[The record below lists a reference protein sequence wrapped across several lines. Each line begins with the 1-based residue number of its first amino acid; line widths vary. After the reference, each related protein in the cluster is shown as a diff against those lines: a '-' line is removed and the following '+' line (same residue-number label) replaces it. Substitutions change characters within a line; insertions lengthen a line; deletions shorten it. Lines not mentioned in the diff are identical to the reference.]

1 MSREARR
8 KNAPTTAARIA
19 PPARTRILFTGTR
32 MPYDSAARKRNEEGE
47 YPMRGSTIVIVAL
60 ILLAAVVDA
69 QIAIRPGQYE
79 YLLDMKM
86 TVPKE
91 AAKAVLDAAGFKD
104 QKRLECITADQA
116 QQAKADVAKFFAQEM
131 ELQNCALS
139 DVKIA
144 GNRLSFNSNCVED
157 GIKMVIS
164 TEMTFGANSF
174 TGVSTTKLDGGLLS
188 TTTMTA
194 KRVGECK

>member
-1 MSREARR
+1 
-8 KNAPTTAARIA
+8 
-19 PPARTRILFTGTR
+19 
-32 MPYDSAARKRNEEGE
+32 MPYDPAARKYIDRESTR
-47 YPMRGSTIVIVAL
+47 MRVSTIVIVAV
-60 ILLAAVVDA
+60 LLPAAVADA

-86 TVPKE
+86 TLPKE

-104 QKRLECITADQA
+104 QKRLECITADEA

-131 ELQNCALS
+131 EMENCKLS

-144 GNRLSFNSNCVED
+144 GNRLSFNSTCVED
-157 GIKMVIS
+157 GMKIVIS
-164 TEMTFGANSF
+164 TEMTFGVDSF
-174 TGVSTTKLDGGLLS
+174 TGVSTTKLDGGFMS

>member
-1 MSREARR
+1 
-8 KNAPTTAARIA
+8 
-19 PPARTRILFTGTR
+19 
-32 MPYDSAARKRNEEGE
+32 MPYDSTARKYDERGE
-47 YPMRGSTIVIVAL
+47 SRMRGSTIVIVAL
-60 ILLAAVVDA
+60 VLLAAVVGA
-69 QIAIRPGQYE
+69 QVAIRPGQYE
-79 YLLDMKM
+79 YVLDMKM

-104 QKRLECITADQA
+104 QKRLECITPDQA
-116 QQAKADVAKFFAQEM
+116 QQAKTDVAKFFAQEM
-131 ELQNCALS
+131 ELQNCTLS
-139 DVKIA
+139 DVKTA

-164 TEMTFGANSF
+164 TEMTFGADSF
-174 TGVSTTKLDGGLLS
+174 TGVSTTKLDDGLLS

>member
-1 MSREARR
+1 MS
-8 KNAPTTAARIA
+8 
-19 PPARTRILFTGTR
+19 
-32 MPYDSAARKRNEEGE
+32 YDPIARKHGE
-47 YPMRGSTIVIVAL
+47 QGECRMRVSMIVIVAVVF
-60 ILLAAVVDA
+60 LASVVDA

-104 QKRLECITADQA
+104 QKRLECITAEQA

-131 ELQNCALS
+131 QLQNCTMS

-144 GNRLSFNSNCVED
+144 GNRVSFNSTCIED
-157 GIKMVIS
+157 AMKMVIS
-164 TEMTFGANSF
+164 TDMTFGVDSF
-174 TGVSTTKLDGGLLS
+174 SSISTTKLDGGVLS